1 MPSSYWKICHTGADG
16 EQICTELYA
25 EIPPELGPATEE
37 VRQIATVD
45 KVAREVTDA
54 SLQVRLLE
62 ALDDAALR
70 LNTRLYGDFV
80 LRRSDL
86 AESGDRAAVG
96 VPAVIG
102 MTHVEGFQ
110 TLRAAGY
117 QVKTV
122 WEWTSSGEENM
133 ISDQAPAA
141 GAPNV
146 PPALVHIWVRT
157 LPPDP
162 PPDHTPAMPKP
173 E

>member
-37 VRQIATVD
+37 VRQVAIVD
-45 KVAREVTDA
+45 KVAAQVTDA
-54 SLQVRLLE
+54 SLQVRLVE

-70 LNTRLYGDFV
+70 LNTRLYGGFV

-102 MTHVEGFQ
+102 MTHTEGFH

-122 WEWTSSGEENM
+122 WEWTSSSEENM
-133 ISDQAPAA
+133 ISDQAPVA

-162 PPDHTPAMPKP
+162 LPDRLFTFGR
-173 E
+173 